1 VGLRVIA
8 LDPDFPCYDITK
20 IFDANHF
27 TFDYYEE
34 FDKSVYRSNN
44 VEVLCY
50 EYSEIVGKFLAIY
63 VGGNSF
69 EAFRILDI

>member
-1 VGLRVIA
+1 V
-8 LDPDFPCYDITK
+8 YK
-20 IFDANHF
+20 SQ
-27 TFDYYEE
+27 E